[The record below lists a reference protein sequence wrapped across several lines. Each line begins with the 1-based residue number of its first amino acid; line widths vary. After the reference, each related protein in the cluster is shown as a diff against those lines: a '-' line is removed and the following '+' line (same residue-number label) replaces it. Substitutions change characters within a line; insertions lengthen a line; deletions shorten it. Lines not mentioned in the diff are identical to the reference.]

1 MSKTRRKK
9 RFNPFPGLRPFGADE
24 DYLFFGREQEIAQLL
39 TLLRENR
46 FLGVVGTS
54 GSGKSSLVRA
64 GLLPELLGGGMSGT
78 GSAWEAL
85 TMRPAGAPLLNLAK
99 AFCEAG
105 LYDAEEPDALPQL
118 QATLNR
124 SRSGLVEAA
133 RQSDLESDTQLV
145 VLVDQ
150 FEEIFR
156 MEERGAS
163 GLDEARAFVRLLIE
177 ASEQQEVPIYIV
189 LTMRSDYIGDCA
201 KFTGLAEAINRGEYL
216 IPKFSRDQ
224 LQAAIEGPVKVGGGA
239 IAFRLVQRLLNDV
252 GDAQDQLP
260 VLQHAL
266 MRTWDRWEADTADR
280 ADPANG
286 DDSPLAMDLEHYEAV
301 GTLQEA
307 LSLHADEIFDTLS
320 DEAHRRT
327 ARRLFEALTEKGEDN
342 RGIRRPM
349 RLHRLLAIAGS
360 SQETVT
366 QVIDAYRAPGVTF
379 LMPGEEHELNP
390 QTVIDISHE
399 SLMRVWRRL
408 RRWVEEEAQSA
419 RIYRRLVDTA
429 GLWKDGKAGL
439 YHDPDLQIAQ
449 SWREEAQPNAAW
461 AELYGSG
468 FDTAMGF
475 LEKSHQVAEAEE
487 VEREGGRPPARAGA
501 GQGPGGGAAAARR
514 GTTVARRTPE
524 TLRQAPALAGG
535 GKPGDGAGCLFRLPR
550 GAARGEARGSGKNR
564 SRSLA

>member
-252 GDAQDQLP
+252 GDAQDQL
-260 VLQHAL
+260 Q
-266 MRTWDRWEADTADR
+266 
-280 ADPANG
+280 N
-286 DDSPLAMDLEHYEAV
+286 S
-301 GTLQEA
+301 
-307 LSLHADEIFDTLS
+307 
-320 DEAHRRT
+320 
-327 ARRLFEALTEKGEDN
+327 
-342 RGIRRPM
+342 
-349 RLHRLLAIAGS
+349 
-360 SQETVT
+360 
-366 QVIDAYRAPGVTF
+366 
-379 LMPGEEHELNP
+379 
-390 QTVIDISHE
+390 
-399 SLMRVWRRL
+399 
-408 RRWVEEEAQSA
+408 
-419 RIYRRLVDTA
+419 
-429 GLWKDGKAGL
+429 
-439 YHDPDLQIAQ
+439 
-449 SWREEAQPNAAW
+449 
-461 AELYGSG
+461 
-468 FDTAMGF
+468 
-475 LEKSHQVAEAEE
+475 
-487 VEREGGRPPARAGA
+487 
-501 GQGPGGGAAAARR
+501 
-514 GTTVARRTPE
+514 
-524 TLRQAPALAGG
+524 
-535 GKPGDGAGCLFRLPR
+535 
-550 GAARGEARGSGKNR
+550 
-564 SRSLA
+564 